1 MIFVTVGTHTQ
12 SFDRL
17 LHEMDRLVGEGAIR
31 EKVVGQIGN
40 SAYEP
45 RNFKW
50 FRFTSFDELDRLYS
64 GADVLVTHGGAGSIL
79 NGLDRGKP
87 VVSVPRLK
95 KYGEHVNDHQMDL
108 VKFLE
113 RKGKIVAV
121 YDVRD
126 LKDAIAAA
134 KRRGRLRTENNICKE
149 IVKFLEGVQSDG
161 RV

>member
-17 LHEMDRLVGEGAIR
+17 LQEVDRLVGERAIK

-45 RNFKW
+45 RNFRW
-50 FRFTSFDELDRLYS
+50 FRFTSFEKLDKLYS

-95 KYGEHVNDHQMDL
+95 KFDEHVNDHQMDL

-113 RKGKIVAV
+113 KKNKIIAV
-121 YDVRD
+121 YDVRN
-126 LKDAIAAA
+126 LRKAISAA
-134 KRRGRLRTENNICKE
+134 KKRGKLRTQNRVCDE
-149 IVKFLEGVQSDG
+149 IEKFLAGL
-161 RV
+161 

>member
-17 LHEMDRLVGEGAIR
+17 LHAVDDLAGSRAIK
-31 EKVVGQIGN
+31 EKVIAQIGN

-50 FRFTSFDELDRLYS
+50 FRFTSFDELGKLYD
-64 GADVLVTHGGAGSIL
+64 GADVMITHGGAGSIL

-87 VVSVPRLK
+87 VIAVPRLER
-95 KYGEHVNDHQMDL
+95 YGEHVNDHQMDL

-113 RKGKIVAV
+113 KKRKIIAV

-126 LKDAIAAA
+126 LVKAIAAA
-134 KRRGRLRTENNICKE
+134 KKRGRLRTENKVCAE
-149 IVKFLEGVQSDG
+149 IEKFLRSV
-161 RV
+161 

>member
-17 LHEMDRLVGEGAIR
+17 LQEVDRLVGERAIK

-40 SAYEP
+40 SKYEP

-50 FRFTSFDELDRLYS
+50 FRFTSFDKLDRLYM
-64 GADVLVTHGGAGSIL
+64 GADVMITHGGAGSIL

-87 VVSVPRLK
+87 VIAVPRLE
-95 KYGEHVNDHQMDL
+95 KYNEHVNDHQMDL

-113 RKGKIVAV
+113 KKNKIIAV

-126 LKDAIAAA
+126 LRKAIAAA
-134 KRRGRLRTENNICKE
+134 KKRGRLRTENRVCAE
-149 IVKFLEGVQSDG
+149 IEKFLHGI
-161 RV
+161 

>member
-17 LHEMDRLVGEGAIR
+17 LQEVDRLVGERAIK

-40 SAYEP
+40 SKYEP

-50 FRFTSFDELDRLYS
+50 FRFTSFDKLNRLYM
-64 GADVLVTHGGAGSIL
+64 GADVMITHGGAGSIL

-87 VVSVPRLK
+87 VIAVPRLE
-95 KYGEHVNDHQMDL
+95 KYNEHVNDHQMDL

-113 RKGKIVAV
+113 KKNKIIAV

-126 LKDAIAAA
+126 LRKAIAAA
-134 KRRGRLRTENNICKE
+134 KKRGRLRTENRVCAKIE
-149 IVKFLEGVQSDG
+149 KFLHGI
-161 RV
+161 